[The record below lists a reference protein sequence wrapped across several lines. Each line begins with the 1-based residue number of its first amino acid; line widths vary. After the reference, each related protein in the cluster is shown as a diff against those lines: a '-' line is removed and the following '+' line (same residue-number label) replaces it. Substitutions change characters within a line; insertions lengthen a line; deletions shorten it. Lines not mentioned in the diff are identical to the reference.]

1 MSLEIEVAEGKK
13 PLEGSDENE
22 PEDDTDSLEQDH
34 NWINL
39 NVVNFLSEVVL
50 QLVSIDQEISA
61 KQSGNSK
68 TEEETLDIDDSLDH
82 QENRGEYSEPF
93 EEISVGEVT
102 DEGTSSTFRPD
113 GCCEGGVS
121 VLRLGPEEAGPAG
134 GVLALT
140 EVQGRQGR
148 LQAEHREVDGVE
160 QGESEGGQVGDCG
173 EPVVQSVP
181 GGQTPA
187 ALQLV
192 QHKVHPPPPLG
203 ILALLVTVLHLGP
216 DVVEVVEELLGL
228 VAAPIDGYG
237 EEAGEEEAE
246 TDQEVVEAGVR
257 SREDVVP
264 AERALVGP
272 VHGAARGAPGGGAAG
287 RDAGQGAGEAI
298 EEQHQ
303 EPDEAHRGG
312 QAEVQLVVDICS
324 LEAVDLPAQQG
335 GNVED
340 VKEGHRAPIGSQR
353 ASYQT
358 SSSLRFL
365 LAFIL
370 KRNSNIFISD
380 NFAFDHQNYCLE
392 QLELLFW

>member
-1 MSLEIEVAEGKK
+1 MQ
-13 PLEGSDENE
+13 
-22 PEDDTDSLEQDH
+22 EDDDGID
-34 NWINL
+34 L
-39 NVVNFLSEVVL
+39 NVVNLISEVVL
-50 QLVSIDQEISA
+50 QLVSVDEEVSA
-61 KQSGNSK
+61 EQSRNAK

-192 QHKVHPPPPLG
+192 QHKVHPPPPLNV
-203 ILALLVTVLHLGP
+203 LALLVSVLQLGP

-246 TDQEVVEAGVR
+246 TDQEVVEAGVLAG
-257 SREDVVP
+257 EDVVS
-264 AERALVGP
+264 AERALVVPG
-272 VHGAARGAPGGGAAG
+272 HRAARAG
-287 RDAGQGAGEAI
+287 SGRLATRRDAGERSGESS
-298 EEQHQ
+298 EEEHQ
-303 EPDEAHRGG
+303 ATQQADSGG
-312 QAEVQLVVDICS
+312 QAQVQLVVHIGS
-324 LEAVDLPAQQG
+324 LETVNLPAQEG

-340 VKEGHRAPIGSQR
+340 VKEGHAGGSER
-353 ASYQT
+353 GGKG
-358 SSSLRFL
+358 FL
-365 LAFIL
+365 
-370 KRNSNIFISD
+370 SQ
-380 NFAFDHQNYCLE
+380 NFSI
-392 QLELLFW
+392 